1 MATHTA
7 DHGFSFHLPRLPHLP
22 RRPASRTRITAASAP
37 RASWMERLAAWA
49 ERQPAHHHAGS
60 WERFR

>member
-1 MATHTA
+1 MTTFTA
-7 DHGFSFHLPRLPHLP
+7 PHGFSFHLPRHP
-22 RRPASRTRITAASAP
+22 RRPATFVRGTVASAP